1 MLVHF
6 PLELE
11 KECQASCRVHIGIGG
26 FLSRC
31 HSALTFAIVFQID
44 PWGDRRVNAGESGVS
59 GVNWD
64 IGAFGMVARPVEFL
78 SSVKLRPLPLQVR
91 RERQDSFPNE
101 AGKWTFIS
109 RRGWKPGHFLN
120 CGGTLGVPLEWR
132 RVCRGTLQLPQ
143 GCHVPF

>member
-11 KECQASCRVHIGIGG
+11 KQCQASCRVHIGIGG

-31 HSALTFAIVFQID
+31 HSTLTFAIVFQID

-64 IGAFGMVARPVEFL
+64 IGAFW
-78 SSVKLRPLPLQVR
+78 
-91 RERQDSFPNE
+91 N
-101 AGKWTFIS
+101 
-109 RRGWKPGHFLN
+109 
-120 CGGTLGVPLEWR
+120 GGTTRGVPLECQ
-132 RVCRGTLQLPQ
+132 VKTAPSPGATGTPGFLSQRSR
-143 GCHVPF
+143 

>member
-11 KECQASCRVHIGIGG
+11 KQCQASCRVHIGIGG

-59 GVNWD
+59 GVDTD
-64 IGAFGMVARPVEFL
+64 IGDFWNGDMTPGVLLNFQVETA
-78 SSVKLRPLPLQVR
+78 SS
-91 RERQDSFPNE
+91 
-101 AGKWTFIS
+101 
-109 RRGWKPGHFLN
+109 
-120 CGGTLGVPLEWR
+120 
-132 RVCRGTLQLPQ
+132 
-143 GCHVPF
+143 